1 MNLDAYICTG
11 TLYTLKV
18 FKVLEPISTM
28 FHGRFQYYF
37 VEPYG
42 SKFIDGIY
50 VDQPEYEEIEL
61 DLSKL
66 KVEMKEFKSP
76 FTGKVQKYYFFNYDG
91 EDIFIEDY
99 DSTSKKF
106 VERIVEKLYM
116 FDSIGYQQMTIPSS
130 EIFILKREKQ

>member
-1 MNLDAYICTG
+1 MK
-11 TLYTLKV
+11 TLKI

-42 SKFIDGIY
+42 SEFIDGI
-50 VDQPEYEEIEL
+50 DTQEPETEEIEL

-66 KVEMKEFKSP
+66 NVETRVFKSP
-76 FTGKVQKYYFFNYDG
+76 FTGNEQNYYFFNYNG

-99 DSTSKKF
+99 DSTTETF
-106 VERIVEKLYM
+106 VEKIVEKL
-116 FDSIGYQQMTIPSS
+116 
-130 EIFILKREKQ
+130 KKEK

>member
-1 MNLDAYICTG
+1 MKLDA
-11 TLYTLKV
+11 LNV

-42 SKFIDGIY
+42 SKLIDGIN
-50 VDQPEYEEIEL
+50 VQEAEIEEIEL

-66 KVEMKEFKSP
+66 KVEIREFKSP
-76 FTGKVQKYYFFNYDG
+76 FTGKEQKYYFFNYNG

-99 DSTSKKF
+99 DSTSETF
-106 VERIVEKLYM
+106 VEKIVKKLDM
-116 FDSIGYQQMTIPSS
+116 LNSIGYQLITIPSS
-130 EIFILKREKQ
+130 NIVELK

>member
-1 MNLDAYICTG
+1 MKLDA
-11 TLYTLKV
+11 LNV

-42 SKFIDGIY
+42 SKLIDGIN
-50 VDQPEYEEIEL
+50 VQEAEIEEIEL

-66 KVEMKEFKSP
+66 KVEIREFKSP
-76 FTGKVQKYYFFNYDG
+76 FTGKEQKYYFFNYNG

-99 DSTSKKF
+99 DSTSETF
-106 VERIVEKLYM
+106 VEKIVKKLDM
-116 FDSIGYQQMTIPSS
+116 LNSIGYQLITISS
-130 EIFILKREKQ
+130 SNIVVLK

>member
-1 MNLDAYICTG
+1 MK
-11 TLYTLKV
+11 TLTV

-42 SKFIDGIY
+42 SKLIDGID
-50 VDQPEYEEIEL
+50 VQESEIEEIEL

-66 KVEMKEFKSP
+66 KVQIREFNSP
-76 FTGKVQKYYFFNYDG
+76 FTGKLQKYYFFNYDG

-99 DSTSKKF
+99 DSESETF
-106 VERIVEKLYM
+106 VQKIFQKL
-116 FDSIGYQQMTIPSS
+116 
-130 EIFILKREKQ
+130 KQGL

>member
-1 MNLDAYICTG
+1 MKLDA
-11 TLYTLKV
+11 LNV

-42 SKFIDGIY
+42 SKLIDGIN
-50 VDQPEYEEIEL
+50 VQEAEIEEIEL

-66 KVEMKEFKSP
+66 KVEIREFKSP
-76 FTGKVQKYYFFNYDG
+76 FTGKEQKYYFFNYNG

-99 DSTSKKF
+99 DSTSETF
-106 VERIVEKLYM
+106 VEKIVKKLDM
-116 FDSIGYQQMTIPSS
+116 VDSIGNQLITISS
-130 EIFILKREKQ
+130 SNIVVLK

>member
-1 MNLDAYICTG
+1 MKLDA
-11 TLYTLKV
+11 LNV

-42 SKFIDGIY
+42 SKLIDGIN
-50 VDQPEYEEIEL
+50 VQEAEIEEIEL

-66 KVEMKEFKSP
+66 KVEIREFKSP
-76 FTGKVQKYYFFNYDG
+76 FTGKEQKYYFFNYNG

-99 DSTSKKF
+99 DSTSETF
-106 VERIVEKLYM
+106 VEKIVKKLDM
-116 FDSIGYQQMTIPSS
+116 VDSIGYQLITIPSS
-130 EIFILKREKQ
+130 NIVELK

>member
-1 MNLDAYICTG
+1 MKI
-11 TLYTLKV
+11 LKV

-42 SKFIDGIY
+42 SKSIDGID
-50 VDQPEYEEIEL
+50 VRESEIEEIEL

-66 KVEMKEFKSP
+66 KVQIQEFSSP
-76 FTGKVQKYYFFNYDG
+76 FTGKLQKYYFFNYNG

-99 DSTSKKF
+99 DSTSKTF
-106 VERIVEKLYM
+106 VEKIVEKLDM
-116 FDSIGYQQMTIPSS
+116 FNLIGYQLITIPTST
-130 EIFILKREKQ
+130 IFKIKIPEECKLK